1 MEGEAAA
8 YMDDESKFELRE
20 QKIRLDKEFGEMLGK
35 IGNRKDMLTDLESK
49 LSTIDRARQTKEEE
63 LRMLE
68 RKLVVLLEEQQNE
81 LDAIKRK
88 QALHLAA
95 NNDNPNRPSDA
106 LVISGGKSGTGP
118 SLQEKRQAA
127 QLMQSTETLMK
138 FGFMSMSMTY
148 FSSLNMIK
156 ALRTVSA
163 QDTVMAALADVQA
176 QRAAGNVPGGGGGGG
191 GGGGNGGDYQCYV
204 YFSVWMC
211 TCLLTL
217 MLCYFYP
224 HYSHHPHDSYYNN

>member
-35 IGNRKDMLTDLESK
+35 IGNRKEMLTDLEMK
-49 LSTIDRARQTKEEE
+49 LSAIDRARQTKEEE

-81 LDAIKRK
+81 FDAIKRK
-88 QALHLAA
+88 QALHSIQ
-95 NNDNPNRPSDA
+95 NNNNSNSNSNTNNSMGHGGGNGGPRTSNSTNSTA
-106 LVISGGKSGTGP
+106 LIISGENKNNSGNSGGNGP

-127 QLMQSTETLMK
+127 QLMESTETLMK

-176 QRAAGNVPGGGGGGG
+176 QRAAGNGQGGGEKMI
-191 GGGGNGGDYQCYV
+191 N
-204 YFSVWMC
+204 
-211 TCLLTL
+211 L
-217 MLCYFYP
+217 
-224 HYSHHPHDSYYNN
+224 